1 MARNLDKY
9 KVQAYQSPYTQE
21 LFIDEKDFQRHLNTQ
36 AKYKKERDAKETLLQ
51 DRRIFWNNFRQRCL
65 SKDNMLDQLERVLCS
80 EEFKKLYP
88 HLLKDN
94 SPSKLKKSHEAIKRD
109 LHVMRAHNKEKL
121 EAAVQFNMMDPSVS
135 HVALHKSCRDRGYL
149 EGLDSIIDEIKS
161 EIGIKWGSAELVLPA
176 ATWPFVALEGVWA
189 SWNQGLPG
197 VNKKL
202 LRDSI
207 NDLIERHNF
216 QEIDSKW
223 KTLFDAEMIPTCDDF
238 VIAYIGATLSQEH
251 TLEIPTS
258 MFLEESKTYQPQDP
272 SQ

>member
-51 DRRIFWNNFRQRCL
+51 DRRLFWNNFRQRCH

-258 MFLEESKTYQPQDP
+258 MFLEESQKY
-272 SQ
+272 

>member
-21 LFIDEKDFQRHLNTQ
+21 LFIDDKDFQRHLNTQ
-36 AKYKKERDAKETLLQ
+36 AKYKKERDARETLLQ
-51 DRRIFWNNFRQRCL
+51 SRRLFWNNFRQRCH

-258 MFLEESKTYQPQDP
+258 MFLEESQKYQPQCP
-272 SQ
+272 FR

>member
-65 SKDNMLDQLERVLCS
+65 SKDNMLDQLEQILFS

-109 LHVMRAHNKEKL
+109 LHVMRSHNKEKL
-121 EAAVQFNMMDPSVS
+121 EAAIQFNMMDPSVS

-149 EGLDSIIDEIKS
+149 EGLDSIINEIKS
-161 EIGIKWGSAELVLPA
+161 DIGIKWGSAELILPA
-176 ATWPFVALEGVWA
+176 ATWPFVALEGIWT

-202 LRDSI
+202 LLDSVK
-207 NDLIERHNF
+207 DLVDKHDF

-223 KTLFDAEMIPTCDDF
+223 KTLFKAGMIPTCDDF

-251 TLEIPTS
+251 TLDIPSS